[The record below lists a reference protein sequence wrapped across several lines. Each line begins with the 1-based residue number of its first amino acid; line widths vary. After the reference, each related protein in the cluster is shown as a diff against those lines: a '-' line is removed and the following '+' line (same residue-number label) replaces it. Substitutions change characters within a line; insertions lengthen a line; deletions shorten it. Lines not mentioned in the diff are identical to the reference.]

1 MTRGSCQSQV
11 VQPGSATRVRVLIVD
26 DHRLFGELLMS
37 GLSEDERIE
46 IVGIA
51 GTGKEAVELVEQL
64 APQIVLMDLA
74 MPVMDGLEATRRIA
88 KIAPQTQVLVL
99 TGEASVDASA
109 ARAAGAAGFIRKDES
124 LAVLRDSFFAVAG
137 LTLAMADA
145 QRASAASG

>member
-1 MTRGSCQSQV
+1 L
-11 VQPGSATRVRVLIVD
+11 RVLIVD

-37 GLSEDERIE
+37 GLSEDERVE

-64 APQIVLMDLA
+64 EPHIVLMDLA

-88 KIAPQTQVLVL
+88 KIAPATQVLVL
-99 TGEASVDASA
+99 TGEVSVDATA
-109 ARAAGAAGFIRKDES
+109 AREAGAVGFIRKDES
-124 LAVLRDSFFAVAG
+124 LASLRDSFFAIAG

-145 QRASAASG
+145 HRASASA